1 MGLGHGWWRARLPGW
16 GEIDWPRFITALIE
30 VNYKGNKDIEH
41 EDDVFAAATPGST
54 STQIQG

>member
-1 MGLGHGWWRARLPGW
+1 MGLGHGWWLACLPGW
-16 GEIDWPRFITALIE
+16 DEIDWPRFITALIE
-30 VNYKGNKDIEH
+30 VNYKGKKTEC